1 MDGTGYKSK
10 ARLLCYLL
18 KKIEIKS
25 FKERNTILNSRYTM
39 PRSSNGNIEKQRLNW
54 LVNDWNIKLQNN
66 DPALTQMFI
75 SSVNIDTNLV
85 DKFIVAGGSTNH
97 FDIVILMKDGSTV
110 NIEHK
115 AITETENNPEHP
127 WSLQSIPQL
136 INGPYNFT
144 ELSIKYCNVWYNLVM
159 RDLKLLFPTLP
170 NLPNYD
176 EWMKGDA
183 SMGSATTE
191 FGKALKEIRKA
202 DKENAYLID
211 TLYKDSIKI
220 FWKNILENNPDI
232 LEQFKQE
239 LLIKMQH
246 CLSQKHLWLN
256 AHYTTSN
263 TIDTSIMFLTVTPQ
277 ISNLSIDINTNE
289 DNHKYPKITLNYNLS
304 SNPNKKF
311 QGKALLRW
319 GNGNG
324 IANIRWNI
332 S

>member
-1 MDGTGYKSK
+1 
-10 ARLLCYLL
+10 
-18 KKIEIKS
+18 
-25 FKERNTILNSRYTM
+25 M
-39 PRSSNGNIEKQRLNW
+39 PRSENGSTESQRLKW

-66 DPALTQMFI
+66 DLSLSQMF
-75 SSVNIDTNLV
+75 SSVNIDTNMV
-85 DKFIVAGGSTNH
+85 DKFVVAGGSTNH
-97 FDIVILMKDGSTV
+97 FDIIILMKDGRTI

-127 WSLQSIPQL
+127 WSLSSIPQL

-144 ELSIKYCNVWYNLVM
+144 DLSIIYCNVWYNLVM
-159 RDLKLLFPTLP
+159 PELKTLFPTLP
-170 NLPNYD
+170 ELPSYTS
-176 EWMKGDA
+176 WLKCDA
-183 SMGSATTE
+183 SMGSVKTE

-211 TLYKDSIKI
+211 KLYKDSIKM
-220 FWKNILENNPDI
+220 FWKNILENNPEI
-232 LEQFKQE
+232 LEQFKQD
-239 LLIKMQH
+239 LLTKMQH

-256 AHYTTSN
+256 AHYTTSKS
-263 TIDTSIMFLTVTPQ
+263 IETSQMFLTVTPQ

-289 DNHKYPKITLNYNLS
+289 DSHKYPKITLNYNLS

-311 QGKALLRW
+311 QGQALLRW

>member
-1 MDGTGYKSK
+1 
-10 ARLLCYLL
+10 
-18 KKIEIKS
+18 
-25 FKERNTILNSRYTM
+25 M
-39 PRSSNGNIEKQRLNW
+39 PRSENGSTESQRLKW

-66 DPALTQMFI
+66 DLSLSQMF
-75 SSVNIDTNLV
+75 SSVNIDTNMV
-85 DKFIVAGGSTNH
+85 DKFIVAGGSNNH
-97 FDIVILMKDGSTV
+97 FDIIILMKDGRTI

-127 WSLQSIPQL
+127 WSLSSIPQL

-144 ELSIKYCNVWYNLVM
+144 DLSIIYCNVWYNLVM
-159 RDLKLLFPTLP
+159 PELKTLFPTLP
-170 NLPNYD
+170 ELPSYTS
-176 EWMKGDA
+176 WLKCDA
-183 SMGSATTE
+183 SMGSVKTE
-191 FGKALKEIRKA
+191 FGNALKEIRKA

-211 TLYKDSIKI
+211 KLYKDSIKM
-220 FWKNILENNPDI
+220 FWKNILENNPEI
-232 LEQFKQE
+232 LEQFKQD
-239 LLIKMQH
+239 LLTKMQH

-256 AHYTTSN
+256 AHYTTSKS
-263 TIDTSIMFLTVTPQ
+263 IETSQMFLTVTPQ

-289 DNHKYPKITLNYNLS
+289 DSHKYPKITLNYNLS

-311 QGKALLRW
+311 QGQALLRW